1 VIKITGNQHTAVR
14 MRDHIDL
21 SVESVIE
28 GNETLPQAGQHIYQ
42 EILGVAGGK
51 STKAELSG
59 YTKAM
64 DIYVLGPVI

>member
-1 VIKITGNQHTAVR
+1 MQ
-14 MRDHIDL
+14 
-21 SVESVIE
+21 
-28 GNETLPQAGQHIYQ
+28 
-42 EILGVAGGK
+42 VAGGK